1 MPGAIGDINQGLTGI
16 SHTSGT
22 SGTDMP
28 VKDMAKPSSGSTIEV
43 HTTSILN
50 LEDSS
55 SHLMEFVRGD
65 NLEAYS
71 PQEQKD
77 FRQGVMGAIKEYMES
92 SHEDSVEGDGM
103 ERLKAMELL
112 LKRDEELE
120 TVAMMARNVLLSA

>member
-43 HTTSILN
+43 HTTSVLN

-55 SHLMEFVRGD
+55 SHLMKFIRGD

-71 PQEQKD
+71 PQEQKE
-77 FRQGVMGAIKEYMES
+77 FRQDVLNAIEELKNSPES
-92 SHEDSVEGDGM
+92 SIEDKGM
-103 ERLKAMELL
+103 EQLKAMELL

-120 TVAMMARNVLLSA
+120 TMATMARNVLLSA